1 MRGFLACA
9 PSLGTLLW
17 VQVPLLTRHPGGD
30 RSSDPAGTVAGIAAA
45 DTGSGLQQTQLRI
58 PTWRSAVQSMQQVVD
73 WLRAIKLTQCKRG
86 TTMYQDLIAMG
97 ASPVHGRGIAA
108 NFRLWWRNSAK
119 SLNGILTIA

>member
-97 ASPVHGRGIAA
+97 ASLCMCVELQQTSGYGGATARSPSMV
-108 NFRLWWRNSAK
+108 S
-119 SLNGILTIA
+119 